1 VTTAPAP
8 RARSEIHDKVVELV
22 KGLGPAA
29 GKTALDAPLGFGHMA
44 TQLAEAG
51 YTVTGLDMDL
61 KQSEGLGAHIT
72 RKLGNFN
79 HPLPLP
85 DAAFDLVTSLEGI
98 EHVENHFLMV
108 RELGRVTKPGGHLII
123 STPNICNLEDRL
135 NFLARGAFYRFISRA
150 EMERNG
156 NGYDHQNLITYVELR
171 QVLDWAG
178 FEVLRAERDRAKWK
192 QNVFLFPVWLMLK
205 AYVAVQ
211 SAKRKGKYLLPETSA
226 GPVLLGGNTII
237 LLARKT

>member
-1 VTTAPAP
+1 MSNNPAP
-8 RARSEIHDKVVELV
+8 RARSEIHDKVLELV
-22 KGLGPAA
+22 KTLGPAA
-29 GKTALDAPLGFGHMA
+29 GKKALDAPLGFGHMA
-44 TQLAEAG
+44 MQLDAAG

-61 KQSEGLGAHIT
+61 KQSDGLTARVT
-72 RKLGNFN
+72 RQTGNFN

-85 DAAFDLVTSLEGI
+85 DATFDLVTSLEGI

-108 RELGRVTKPGGHLII
+108 RELGRVTRPGGHLII

-135 NFLARGAFYRFISRA
+135 NFVARGAFYRFISRE

-156 NGYDHQNLITYVELR
+156 AGYDHQNLITYVELR

-178 FEVLRAERDRAKWK
+178 FEVLRVERDRAKWK
-192 QNVFLFPVWLMLK
+192 QNVFLFPLWLLVRVY
-205 AYVAVQ
+205 AAAQ
-211 SAKRKGKYLLPETSA
+211 SARRKQKYLLQETTA

-237 LLARKT
+237 LLARKK

>member
-1 VTTAPAP
+1 VTSTPVP
-8 RARSEIHDKVVELV
+8 RARAEIHDKVLELV

-29 GKTALDAPLGFGHMA
+29 GKRALDAPLGFGHMA
-44 TQLAEAG
+44 TRLDEAG
-51 YTVTGLDMDL
+51 YAVTGLDIDL
-61 KQSEGLGAHIT
+61 KQSEELPSRIT
-72 RKLGNFN
+72 RQLGNFN
-79 HPLPLP
+79 QPLPLP
-85 DAAFDLVTSLEGI
+85 DATFDLVTSLEGI
-98 EHVENHFLMV
+98 EHVENHFLMT

-178 FEVLRAERDRAKWK
+178 FEVMRVERDRAKWK
-192 QNVFLFPVWLMLK
+192 QNVFLFPLWLLLK
-205 AYVAVQ
+205 AYAAAQ
-211 SAKRKGKYLLPETSA
+211 SAKRKAKYLLPETSA
-226 GPVLLGGNTII
+226 PPVLLGGNTII
-237 LLARKT
+237 ILARKL